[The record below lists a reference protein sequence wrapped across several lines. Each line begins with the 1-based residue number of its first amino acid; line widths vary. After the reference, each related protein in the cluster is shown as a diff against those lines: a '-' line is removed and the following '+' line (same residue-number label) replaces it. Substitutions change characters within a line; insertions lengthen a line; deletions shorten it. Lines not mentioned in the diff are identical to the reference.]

1 MLMQTLNPIV
11 LTPGSLLNFIDEANH
26 KRLHK
31 LRLQSLL
38 GWVLDARRDKA
49 VCLEEALF
57 LCGEQMHT
65 WKWAL
70 DARRSTP
77 PLGTGVRAAQRGL
90 A

>member
-11 LTPGSLLNFIDEANH
+11 LTPGSLLHFIDQANH
-26 KRLHK
+26 KRLYK
-31 LRLQSLL
+31 LQSFL
-38 GWVLDARRDKA
+38 GWVLDSRIDKA

-70 DARRSTP
+70 VARRGTP
-77 PLGTGVRAAQRGL
+77 PLGTGVRATQRGL

>member
-11 LTPGSLLNFIDEANH
+11 LTPGSLLSFIDETNH
-26 KRLHK
+26 KWLHK

-57 LCGEQMHT
+57 LCG
-65 WKWAL
+65 
-70 DARRSTP
+70 
-77 PLGTGVRAAQRGL
+77 GT
-90 A
+90 